1 MEILDLK
8 SKHFQSISFHFL
20 CFHEALIMWKSSGP
34 SDPVEWGFPTWHFD
48 LTSLE
53 ELFQEVEAGHGHV
66 SNY

>member
-1 MEILDLK
+1 
-8 SKHFQSISFHFL
+8 
-20 CFHEALIMWKSSGP
+20 MWKSSGP